1 MQRHKPSYQ
10 PQMRGRHARMAKKTR
25 GLNKTNDQVD
35 EVLEDDSDHASEDNE
50 DPIGKLQDYTFQEI

>member
-10 PQMRGRHARMAKKTR
+10 PQMRGRHARMAKKTK

-50 DPIGKLQDYTFQEI
+50 DPIGKLQGCTL